1 MRLTDGREIGK
12 FPMPVD
18 MSGFESTSER
28 NVTSQGFRCL
38 SA

>member
-12 FPMPVD
+12 FPMPVGL
-18 MSGFESTSER
+18 SGFESIFLRGVER
-28 NVTSQGFRCL
+28 SCFRCL